1 MEHFDQLVREQ
12 LETMEQLLF
21 LQSEI
26 ERCKMLEAELS
37 TLQHETKR
45 QTIHEEIERMKQQL
59 AEIQRLFEQQTEEVI
74 RAYKCEVKEPS
85 S

>member
-1 MEHFDQLVREQ
+1 MERFDQLVREQ

-26 ERCKMLEAELS
+26 ERCKLLEAELAA
-37 TLQHETKR
+37 LQHETKR

-59 AEIQRLFEQQTEEVI
+59 AEIQRLFEQQTEEII
-74 RAYKCEVKEPS
+74 RSYQCKEPS
-85 S
+85 L